1 MVFLCLDVTK
11 FKYYISG
18 VDLKRYPEEEVHPCL
33 RREGDTIYLG
43 IYLEGR
49 YSLKEFEHY
58 QRKIQSWLKRH
69 CLGGIAY
76 YGDHSL
82 SIIMTEGISR
92 MQKRFL
98 SILRIIRTVPCI
110 F

>member
-18 VDLKRYPEEEVHPCL
+18 VDLRRYPEEEVHPCL

-76 YGDHSL
+76 YGDHS
-82 SIIMTEGISR
+82 SEGYR
-92 MQKRFL
+92 L
-98 SILRIIRTVPCI
+98 I
-110 F
+110 FIDKEETDEIKDWICKQQ

>member
-76 YGDHSL
+76 YGDHS
-82 SIIMTEGISR
+82 SEGYR
-92 MQKRFL
+92 L
-98 SILRIIRTVPCI
+98 I
-110 F
+110 FIDKEEADEVKDWVCKQQ

>member
-11 FKYYISG
+11 FRYYISG
-18 VDLKRYPEEEVHPCL
+18 VDLRRYPEEEVHPCL
-33 RREGDTIYLG
+33 RKEGDTVYLG

-49 YSLKEFEHY
+49 YTLKEFEHY
-58 QRKIQSWLKRH
+58 QRKIQGWLKRH

-82 SIIMTEGISR
+82 EGYR
-92 MQKRFL
+92 L
-98 SILRIIRTVPCI
+98 I
-110 F
+110 FIDKEEADEIKDWICKQQ

>member
-18 VDLKRYPEEEVHPCL
+18 VDLRRYPEEEVHPCL

-82 SIIMTEGISR
+82 EGYR
-92 MQKRFL
+92 L
-98 SILRIIRTVPCI
+98 I
-110 F
+110 FIDKEEADEIKDWVCKQQ